1 MDLSSSTRRRPTF
14 HRSTEY
20 RTMSSVA
27 QQSRSAEGRGSDL
40 LDGRGGSNRV
50 NAPSFKKRNIS
61 ENAQADTA
69 KAPRYC
75 AFFYPWPSIRLSY
88 LHG

>member
-1 MDLSSSTRRRPTF
+1 
-14 HRSTEY
+14 
-20 RTMSSVA
+20 MSSLPP
-27 QQSRSAEGRGSDL
+27 QSRSSEGRGSDL
-40 LDGRGGSNRV
+40 LDGRGRSTKAV
-50 NAPSFKKRNIS
+50 NASLLNERNIS

-75 AFFYPWPSIRLSY
+75 AFFYPWPPTQLSY

>member
-1 MDLSSSTRRRPTF
+1 
-14 HRSTEY
+14 
-20 RTMSSVA
+20 MSSVPS
-27 QQSRSAEGRGSDL
+27 QSRSTEGRGSDL
-40 LDGRGGSNRV
+40 LDGRGGSNTV
-50 NAPSFKKRNIS
+50 NAALFKERNIS

-75 AFFYPWPSIRLSY
+75 AFCYQWPPIQLSY